1 MTNTDHDVQQVI
13 GIIAG
18 ARAAGEHEIVAGALA
33 LGAEVARRRPDERM
47 EPVERAG
54 NPAKRVANEI
64 AAPNVGQL
72 VEDYGATPAV

>member
-1 MTNTDHDVQQVI
+1 MANTDHDVQQVI

-18 ARAAGEHEIVAGALA
+18 AGAAGEHEIVAGALA

-47 EPVERAG
+47 EPVERTG